1 MSDVTVALS
10 ICFVNYW
17 PVGSV
22 ETYTCECKNEA
33 MQDLQIDT
41 IVVSTKNL
49 ERVTISVTLTSRS
62 EVKFS
67 ENQGHVGF

>member
-33 MQDLQIDT
+33 M
-41 IVVSTKNL
+41 
-49 ERVTISVTLTSRS
+49 
-62 EVKFS
+62 
-67 ENQGHVGF
+67 